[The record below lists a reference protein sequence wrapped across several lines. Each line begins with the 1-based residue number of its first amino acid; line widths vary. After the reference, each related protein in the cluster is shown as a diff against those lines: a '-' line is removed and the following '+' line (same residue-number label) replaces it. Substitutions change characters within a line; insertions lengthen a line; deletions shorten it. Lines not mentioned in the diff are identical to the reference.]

1 MITPDFAS
9 VFFESV
15 GLKGFFHQ
23 NERLLPNTFV
33 ALAECAEQ
41 YRYDHYLLME
51 NDIVL
56 HGDFR
61 RFVQRVNVEDAV
73 DYIHIATDVEG
84 GPQKHWPVRYIQAV
98 LLSIFISLGV
108 TSCMSVMV
116 S

>member
-1 MITPDFAS
+1 MITRIS
-9 VFFESV
+9 LLFFESV

-51 NDIVL
+51 MIL
-56 HGDFR
+56 CHGDFR

-84 GPQKHWPVRYIQAV
+84 GPQNIGLSGIYRTV
-98 LLSIFISLGV
+98 LLNIFISLGV
-108 TSCMSVMV
+108 TSCISVMV